1 MLCAGSTLLRSMAIT
16 PPHLRPGDTI
26 ALVPTARA
34 ISVEELRD
42 GIALAESWG
51 LKVRLG
57 AGIGRKHFQQAGTAE
72 ERAADLQAALDDP
85 TVRAI
90 WCARGGYGTV
100 HLLDHLDLTA
110 LRQDPKWVV
119 GFSDIT
125 VLHNALH
132 NLGVASL
139 HAQMPFNIGAKTEES
154 RESLRRAL
162 FGEEWRVMSNEWR
175 VASESPSGLATRH
188 SPLATQRI
196 GQCEGV
202 LVGGNLSLLY
212 ALRGT
217 PYDIDPRGKILF
229 MEDLDELLYHMD
241 RMVQNLRL
249 AGWFKGLAGLI
260 VGGMSDMRDK
270 NPDDPFG
277 KSAERIIAD
286 ALGNTCYPVCYGFPA
301 GHIDDNRALVLGAT
315 VRLSVTAEGASI
327 ACAANVS

>member
-1 MLCAGSTLLRSMAIT
+1 MPLMFPLPL
-16 PPHLRPGDTI
+16 HPGDTI
-26 ALVPTARA
+26 AIIPTARA
-34 ISVEELRD
+34 ISVDELRD

-51 LKVRLG
+51 LKVKLG

-85 TVRAI
+85 QVRAI

-100 HLLDHLDLTA
+100 HLLDHLDLSA
-110 LRQDPKWVV
+110 LRCDPKWIV

-132 NLGVASL
+132 NIGIASL
-139 HAQMPFNIGAKTEES
+139 HAQMPFNIGAKTEEC

-162 FGEEWRVMSNEWR
+162 FGKERVVRTSNIEPRASGNEQRSMNR
-175 VASESPSGLATRH
+175 VGR
-188 SPLATQRI
+188 
-196 GQCEGV
+196 CEGI
-202 LVGGNLSLLY
+202 LIGGNLSLLY

-229 MEDLDELLYHMD
+229 IEDLDELLYHVD

-249 AGWFKGLAGLI
+249 AGWFKDLAGLV

-277 KSAERIIAD
+277 KAAERIIAD
-286 ALGNTCYPVCYGFPA
+286 ALGNTTYPVCLGFPA
-301 GHIDDNRALVLGAT
+301 GHIDDNRALVFGVQVKLT
-315 VRLSVTAEGASI
+315 VTADGASI
-327 ACAANVS
+327 SPVDRNS

>member
-1 MLCAGSTLLRSMAIT
+1 MLT

-26 ALVPTARA
+26 AIVPTARA
-34 ISVEELRD
+34 INVEELRD

-51 LKVRLG
+51 LRVKLG

-100 HLLDHLDLTA
+100 HLLDHLDLSV
-110 LRQDPKWVV
+110 LRQDPKWIV

-132 NLGVASL
+132 NLGIASL
-139 HAQMPFNIGAKTEES
+139 HAQMPFNIGAKTEAT
-154 RESLRRAL
+154 RETLRAAL
-162 FGEEWRVMSNEWR
+162 FGEMYGVASGEWRVTG
-175 VASESPSGLATRH
+175 PDGLPLATRH
-188 SPLATQRI
+188 SLLATPRV

-217 PYDIDPRGKILF
+217 PYDIDPHEKILF
-229 MEDLDELLYHMD
+229 IEDLDELLYHMD

-249 AGWFKGLAGLI
+249 AGWFKELAGLI
-260 VGGMSDMRDK
+260 VGGMNDMRDK

-277 KSAERIIAD
+277 KSAEQIIAD

-301 GHIDDNRALVLGAT
+301 GHIDDNRALVLGRPTRLEVNDAGAT
-315 VRLSVTAEGASI
+315 MTFL
-327 ACAANVS
+327 